1 MRPAPIEGPP
11 DSVTDMDARRWTV
24 DALAA
29 VIVAGALCLR
39 AATPFEEE
47 SVAPDWRAYTLMIA
61 IGMLLLFRRRYPLG
75 VLLGSLAAL
84 LLYYNLGFG
93 AVGATWPL
101 APALFNA
108 ALLGRWQEA
117 SWTAGLLVA
126 GSSTWRL
133 FLETEESTLLVISD
147 ILTEVVTATA
157 VVLAGAMIRNHRRLR
172 SEVREREKAVAAE
185 RDAEA
190 RTQLTE
196 ERLRISRD
204 VHDIVAHS
212 LAGIGVQARLAEELV
227 GSDTDEARRSI
238 RSIITATGTAMS
250 QLRETVG
257 DLRSAPPPPPGLED
271 ITEGLSGIDVD
282 LVETGDAPMTGEPAE
297 AAVRAIVREALTN
310 VIRHSSAS
318 SARVTVHR
326 RADLVS
332 VQICDDGKGGPFME
346 GTGIRGMRERAS
358 ALGGSLEA
366 TATPDGFTVRAEI
379 PR

>member
-1 MRPAPIEGPP
+1 
-11 DSVTDMDARRWTV
+11 MDARRWSV

-47 SVAPDWRAYTLMIA
+47 AMAPDWRAYTLMIA
-61 IGMLLLFRRRYPLG
+61 IGMLLLVRRRYPLG
-75 VLLGSLAAL
+75 VLLGSLALL

-117 SWTAGLLVA
+117 SWTATLLVG
-126 GSSTWRL
+126 GSSMWRL

-227 GSDTDEARRSI
+227 WSDTDEARRSI

-257 DLRSAPPPPPGLED
+257 DLRSAPPPPPRLED
-271 ITEGLSGIDVD
+271 LTAGLSGIDVE
-282 LVETGDAPMTGEPAE
+282 LVETGEAPMAGDDAE

-310 VIRHSSAS
+310 VVRHSSAS
-318 SARVTVHR
+318 SARITVDR
-326 RADLVS
+326 QPDLVS
-332 VQICDDGKGGPFME
+332 VQICDDGEGGAFTE

-366 TATPDGFTVRAEI
+366 TATADGFTVRAEI

>member
-1 MRPAPIEGPP
+1 
-11 DSVTDMDARRWTV
+11 MDARRWSV

-29 VIVAGALCLR
+29 VIVAGALCVR
-39 AATPFEEE
+39 AAAPFEQE
-47 SVAPDWRAYTLMIA
+47 SAAPDWRAYTLMIA
-61 IGMLLLFRRRYPLG
+61 IGMLLLARRHYPLG

-84 LLYYNLGFG
+84 LLYYRLGFG

-108 ALLGRWQEA
+108 ALLGRWKTA

-126 GSSTWRL
+126 GSSVWRL
-133 FLETEESTLLVISD
+133 FIETEETTLLVISD

-172 SEVREREKAVAAE
+172 AEVREREKAVAAE

-212 LAGIGVQARLAEELV
+212 LAGIGVQARLAEELIA
-227 GSDTDEARRSI
+227 SEPEEAKRSI
-238 RSIITATGTAMS
+238 RSIIAATGSAMT

-257 DLRSAPPPPPGLED
+257 DLRSAPLPPPTLED
-271 ITEGLSGIDVD
+271 ITAGLGGLDID
-282 LVETGDAPMTGEPAE
+282 LVETGEAPRAGEAVE

-310 VIRHSSAS
+310 VVRHSNAA
-318 SARVTVHR
+318 SARVTIHR
-326 RADLVS
+326 QRERVS
-332 VQICDDGKGGPFME
+332 VQICDDGEGGAFTE
-346 GTGIRGMRERAS
+346 GTGIRGMRERVA

-366 TATPDGFTVRAEI
+366 AASGDGFTVRADI